1 MHSWF
6 ALAVAIFSSIYV
18 FLYGF
23 TASAFAIE
31 HRQGQFRKLARRDL
45 AASAVSVASAWF
57 FALNGFVEAALMSLF
72 SLPPV
77 LICLLMMLE
86 KPAALK
92 TDVKHGI
99 LEKKS
104 PAWASIGADALY
116 ALHMRLDG
124 LAIGFL
130 AGQTTLGLYNRAN
143 AIVHQ
148 PVAFLQS
155 VNNPVVE
162 RALLAEPES
171 FRKELHRISAG
182 FFFFLA
188 AAWVIANTAPR
199 WIPVLWSDAWLT
211 SGAFMLPLVLAGGA
225 QWLQIGAEPLLI
237 NQGQHQNRFLIR
249 LFSLGA
255 IFVFIILLPLVG
267 VVKALW
273 ILGCLQWCIG
283 FGTAVVTFGWRRAR
297 ILMVSSG
304 HVIVF
309 SILFETTLAGE
320 TIIFL
325 LQSGCALMF
334 ALYHLQSFFQSSKP

>member
-1 MHSWF
+1 MDSWF
-6 ALAVAIFSSIYV
+6 ALAIAIFSSMYV
-18 FLYGF
+18 FLYGL

-31 HRQGQFRKLARRDL
+31 HRDGQFKKLARRDL
-45 AASAVSVASAWF
+45 TASVVSVASAWV

-92 TDVKHGI
+92 TDAKDGI
-99 LEKKS
+99 LDKKS
-104 PAWASIGADALY
+104 LAWASIGADALH

-143 AIVHQ
+143 GIVHQ

-162 RALLAEPES
+162 RALLAQPES
-171 FRKELHRISAG
+171 LHKELHRIAAG

-188 AAWVIANTAPR
+188 TAWVVANTAPR
-199 WIPVLWSDAWLT
+199 WIPVVWSEAWLT

-225 QWLQIGAEPLLI
+225 QWLQIAAEPLLI
-237 NQGQHQNRFLIR
+237 NQGLHQKRFRIR

-255 IFVFIILLPLVG
+255 IVIFTVLLPLVG
-267 VVKALW
+267 VLKALW
-273 ILGCLQWCIG
+273 ILGCLQLCIG
-283 FGTAVVTFGWRRAR
+283 FGTAVVTFGWSQTR

-304 HVIVF
+304 LLIVF
-309 SILFETTLAGE
+309 SILFETTLTEE
-320 TIIFL
+320 TIIFQ

-334 ALYHLQSFFQSSKP
+334 ALYHLQSFFQLSKP